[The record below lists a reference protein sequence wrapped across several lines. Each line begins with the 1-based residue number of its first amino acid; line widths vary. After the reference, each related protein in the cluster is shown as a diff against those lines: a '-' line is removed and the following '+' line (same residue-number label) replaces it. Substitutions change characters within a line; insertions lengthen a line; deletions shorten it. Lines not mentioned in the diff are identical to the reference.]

1 MTQIFVGLMAEG
13 PTDFRFLAP
22 IVEKALTEIVFDC
35 QGQIDIDVKVI
46 DSDKGN
52 GFADFV
58 SNASQ
63 KGHQEYGITMLIIH
77 TDADDSTAEDAY
89 NNKIRPALAF
99 LETQLSETHCKHIA
113 ALVPIQETE
122 AWMLA
127 NKNVLIKQIG
137 TKKNEVELNI
147 NGHPEGF
154 TNPKERIEEA
164 IRIGRAELPKKLR
177 DSLQVSDLYSFLGQ
191 SIQIEDLR
199 SFNSYLDFENNVR
212 QVLIDLNLLQ
222 SES

>member
-1 MTQIFVGLMAEG
+1 MGQIFVGLMAEG
-13 PTDFRFLAP
+13 PTDYRFLAP
-22 IVEKALTEIVFDC
+22 IVEKALTEIVFEC

-46 DSDKGN
+46 DCEKGN
-52 GFADFV
+52 GFVDFV
-58 SNASQ
+58 ANASQ
-63 KGHQEYGITMLIIH
+63 KGYQDYGITMLIVH
-77 TDADDSTAEDAY
+77 TDADDITAENA
-89 NNKIRPALAF
+89 NNTKIRPALAF
-99 LETQLSETHCKHIA
+99 VEAQSAETHCKYIA

-127 NKNVLIKQIG
+127 NKEALIKQIG
-137 TKKNEVELNI
+137 TKKNEAELNI

-154 TNPKERIEEA
+154 RNPKERIEEA

-177 DSLQVSDLYSFLGQ
+177 DSLKISDLYSFLGQ
-191 SIQIEDLR
+191 SIQIGDLR
-199 SFNSYLDFENNVR
+199 SFYSYQDFEHNIR